1 MGHTTNVTGMLVG
14 IPWGMPCLSFRM
26 GMHRRTGF
34 HVRMDTERF
43 VVMMMGKN
51 TYDQH
56 PQADKQ
62 QAICIYTMSHIPFL
76 MVAKVKRNPEKNNV
90 LHID

>member
-1 MGHTTNVTGMLVG
+1 MSHTTDVTAMLVG
-14 IPWGMPCLSFRM
+14 IPWGMPRLSFRM

-43 VVMMMGKN
+43 VVMVMGKN
-51 TYDQH
+51 AYYQH